1 MLKGVAEIAGLDA
14 KEMIVNSLSLLADP
28 RLVDLEAV
36 LKEDDD
42 PPTEVEDPRFNEL
55 IELTPLKDP
64 VELVGPRLL
73 VFLNP

>member
-1 MLKGVAEIAGLDA
+1 LKGVAEIAGLDP

-42 PPTEVEDPRFNEL
+42 PPTEEEDPWFNEL
-55 IELTPLKDP
+55 TELTPLKDP

>member
-1 MLKGVAEIAGLDA
+1 LKAVAEFTGLDP

-36 LKEDDD
+36 LKEDD
-42 PPTEVEDPRFNEL
+42 PLTEEEDPWFN
-55 IELTPLKDP
+55 ELTPLKDP